1 MEIVLKNTNRLEEK
15 IVGHV
20 EEAAGRDDSNLV
32 LYAAESIIKEV
43 NLTLRGMSL
52 GWVEYGNKNLHVTG
66 LGVHIQV
73 KLIDKYV

>member
-1 MEIVLKNTNRLEEK
+1 MEIVLKNTDKLEEK

-20 EEAAGRDDSNLV
+20 EEAASRDDSNLV

-43 NLTLRGMSL
+43 NLTLRGINL
-52 GWVEYGNKNLHVTG
+52 GRVEYGEKNLHVTG
-66 LGVHIQV
+66 LGVYIQV

>member
-20 EEAAGRDDSNLV
+20 KEAAGRDDSNLV

-43 NLTLRGMSL
+43 NLTLRGMNL
-52 GWVEYGNKNLHVTG
+52 GWVEYGDKNLHVTG